1 MSVAT
6 TISTGQRLGGGV
18 PATVRGRPLVRID
31 LVRLHLIASAVWLT
45 VSLLGGISYSFQ
57 FQNLYPFAGIEWLSP
72 GRIRMIHT
80 NVAAYGF
87 IANAFIAGML
97 FAIPRLTREP
107 ILSDRLGDLIF
118 WAWQLCLTLTGI
130 GLVLGYAQAIEW
142 GETPIFVDPLIVLG
156 LVLLV
161 VNLAAPILRSREQGL
176 YVSLWYFLSAFA
188 WTGLVYLMGNYLPQ
202 FFVPGTAGAAITGLF
217 IHDLVGLFVT
227 PIGWGLMYFFVPL
240 LLRKP
245 IWSHALSLIGF
256 WGLAFFY
263 PMQGVHHFLFSPI
276 PMYAQ
281 YGAVVATI
289 AIEVVVFTVIV
300 NFFGTLHG
308 RSDAI
313 RGNLAV
319 RWFYTG
325 MVFYGITCFQC
336 AFQVTLTFQK
346 IIHFTDWV
354 VAHAHL
360 VMFGV
365 FGFWIFGF
373 FVELW
378 PRAVGR
384 TWAHPRNL
392 TIHYWLTFVGVIVMV
407 IDLTAGGLVQG
418 FSWANLEPWSNS
430 VIDSMPFWWVR
441 SFSGLMIVAAQ
452 AIFFWE
458 LWATARRPLDEPL
471 LAGAEAA

>member
-1 MSVAT
+1 MSPGSRQVA
-6 TISTGQRLGGGV
+6 
-18 PATVRGRPLVRID
+18 AAADRPLVNLD
-31 LVRLHLIASAVWLT
+31 LMRWHLIASAVFFAA
-45 VSLLGGISYSFQ
+45 SLLGGLAYSFQ
-57 FQNLYPFAGIEWLSP
+57 FNQLYPFAGVEWLSP
-72 GRIRMIHT
+72 GRVRMVHT
-80 NVAAYGF
+80 NMAAYGF

-97 FAIPRLTREP
+97 FAIPRLTNRP
-107 ILSDRLGDLIF
+107 ILSDRLGWLIF
-118 WAWQLCLTLTGI
+118 YAWQLI
-130 GLVLGYAQAIEW
+130 LVLTIGGELGGYGQGIEW
-142 GETPIFVDPLIVLG
+142 GETPIFVDPLVVVG

-161 VNLAAPILRSREQGL
+161 VNLSVPILRTEEQGL
-176 YVSLWYFLSAFA
+176 YVTLWYFLAAFA
-188 WTGLVYLMGNYLPQ
+188 WTGLVYVMGNYLPQ
-202 FFVPGTAGAAITGLF
+202 FWVPGTAGAAITGLF

-227 PIGWGLMYFFVPL
+227 PIGWGLMYFFVPV

-256 WGLAFFY
+256 WGIAFFY

-289 AIEVVVFTVIV
+289 AVEVVVFTVIV

-313 RGNLAV
+313 RGNLAI

-325 MVFYGITCFQC
+325 MILYALTCLQC

-354 VAHAHL
+354 VAHAHM

-365 FGFWIFGF
+365 FGFWIMGV

-378 PRAVGR
+378 PRAVGKP
-384 TWAHPRNL
+384 WASPRLL
-392 TIHYWLTFVGVIVMV
+392 TGHFWLTLIGLALMV
-407 IDLTAGGLVQG
+407 VDLTAAGLVQG
-418 FSWANLEPWSNS
+418 FSWAGLSHWGAS
-430 VIDSMPFWWVR
+430 VVASMPFWWVR
-441 SFSGLMIVAAQ
+441 TIAGLLIIAGQ
-452 AIFFWE
+452 GLFFYA
-458 LWATARRPLDEPL
+458 LWATARQPAVAPDLHPITV
-471 LAGAEAA
+471 EAA

>member
-1 MSVAT
+1 MT
-6 TISTGQRLGGGV
+6 
-18 PATVRGRPLVRID
+18 ATVDRRLLVNLELVRW
-31 LVRLHLIASAVWLT
+31 HLTASAVAF
-45 VSLLGGISYSFQ
+45 VISLLGGLSYSLQ
-57 FQNLYPFAGIEWLSP
+57 LNNLYPFPGIEWLSP
-72 GRIRMIHT
+72 GRVRMVHT
-80 NVAAYGF
+80 NLAAYGF

-97 FAIPRLTREP
+97 FAIPRLTRQP
-107 ILSDRLGDLIF
+107 ILSDGLGRLIF
-118 WAWQLCLTLTGI
+118 AAWQLILLLTIVGQLAGF
-130 GLVLGYAQAIEW
+130 GQGIEW
-142 GETPIFVDPLIVLG
+142 GETPVFVDPLVLIG

-161 VNLAAPILRSREQGL
+161 INLATPILRTREKGL
-176 YVSLWYFLSAFA
+176 YVSLWYFLAAFA
-188 WTGLVYLMGNYLPQ
+188 WTGLVYFMGNYLPQ
-202 FFVPGTAGAAITGLF
+202 FWVPGTAGAAVTGLF

-289 AIEVVVFTVIV
+289 AVEIVVLTVIV

-308 RSDAI
+308 RSDAM
-313 RGNLAV
+313 RGNLAL

-325 MVFYGITCFQC
+325 MVMYAITCFQC

-354 VAHAHL
+354 VGHAHM

-365 FGFWIFGF
+365 FGFWIMGVFI
-373 FVELW
+373 ELW
-378 PRAVGR
+378 PRAWGR
-384 TWAHPRNL
+384 EWVSPQSL
-392 TIHYWLTFVGVIVMV
+392 TVHYWFTLIGLALMIL
-407 IDLTAGGLVQG
+407 DLTAAGLVQG
-418 FSWANLEPWSNS
+418 FSWASLDHWGVS
-430 VIDSMPFWWVR
+430 VVASMPFWWVR
-441 SFSGLMIVAAQ
+441 TVAGLVIIAGQVP
-452 AIFFWE
+452 FFYA
-458 LWATARRPLDEPL
+458 LWATARQPRPITTASAAPI
-471 LAGAEAA
+471 GVEA

>member
-6 TISTGQRLGGGV
+6 V
-18 PATVRGRPLVRID
+18 EGRPLVNLA
-31 LVRLHLIASAVWLT
+31 LVRWHLTASAVFLAT
-45 VSLLGGISYSFQ
+45 SILAGLSFALV
-57 FQNLYPFAGIEWLSP
+57 FNNLYPFAGIEWLSP
-72 GRIRMIHT
+72 GRVRMVHT
-80 NVAAYGF
+80 NMAAYGF

-97 FAIPRLTREP
+97 FAIPRLTRRP
-107 ILSDRLGDLIF
+107 ILADWLGWTVF
-118 WAWQLCLTLTGI
+118 GAWQLV
-130 GLVLGYAQAIEW
+130 LVLTIVGQLAGYGQGIEW
-142 GETPIFVDPLIVLG
+142 GETPTFVDPLVMVG

-161 VNLAAPILRSREQGL
+161 VNLATPIFQSEEPGL
-176 YVSLWYFLSAFA
+176 YVSLWYFLAAFA
-188 WTGLVYLMGNYLPQ
+188 WTGLVYFMGNWVPQ
-202 FFVPGTAGAAITGLF
+202 YWVPGTAGAAITGLF

-245 IWSHALSLIGF
+245 VWSHALSLIGF

-289 AIEVVVFTVIV
+289 AVEVVVLTVIV
-300 NFFGTLHG
+300 NFFGTLHR

-313 RGNLAV
+313 RGNLAI

-325 MVFYGITCFQC
+325 IIFYGITCLQC

-354 VAHAHL
+354 VAHAHM

-365 FGFWIFGF
+365 FGSWIMGL

-384 TWAHPRNL
+384 PWAEPQLLTW
-392 TIHYWLTFVGVIVMV
+392 HYWLTLIGIILMV
-407 IDLTAGGLVQG
+407 VDLTAAGLVQG
-418 FSWANLEPWSNS
+418 FSWAGLNHWGHS
-430 VIDSMPFWWVR
+430 VIASMPFWWARTV
-441 SFSGLMIVAAQ
+441 SGLLIVGGQ
-452 AIFFWE
+452 GFLFWA
-458 LWATARRPLDEPL
+458 LWTTARRPSAIPVLP
-471 LAGAEAA
+471 GSVGKEAA

>member
-1 MSVAT
+1 M
-6 TISTGQRLGGGV
+6 I
-18 PATVRGRPLVRID
+18 ATVDRRALVNLD
-31 LVRLHLIASAVWLT
+31 LIRWHLIASASFLAL
-45 VSLLGGISYSFQ
+45 SLLGGLAYAFQ
-57 FQNLYPFAGIEWLSP
+57 FNNLYPFAGIEWLSP
-72 GRIRMIHT
+72 GRVRMVHT
-80 NVAAYGF
+80 NIAAYGF

-97 FAIPRLTREP
+97 FAIPRLTRRP
-107 ILSDRLGDLIF
+107 ILSDKLGWLIF
-118 WAWQLCLTLTGI
+118 VAWQLCMVLTIVGQLA
-130 GLVLGYAQAIEW
+130 GYGQGIEW
-142 GETPIFVDPLIVLG
+142 GETPIFVDPLIMVG

-161 VNLAAPILRSREQGL
+161 VNLAAPIVQTSEHGL
-176 YVSLWYFLSAFA
+176 YVTLWYFLAAFA
-188 WTGLVYLMGNYLPQ
+188 WTGLVYFMGNYLPQ
-202 FFVPGTAGAAITGLF
+202 FWVPGTAGAAITGLF

-256 WGLAFFY
+256 WGIAFFY

-289 AIEVVVFTVIV
+289 AIEVVVLTVLV

-308 RSDAI
+308 RSEAV
-313 RGNLAV
+313 RGNLAI
-319 RWFYTG
+319 RGFYTG
-325 MVFYGITCFQC
+325 MIMYGLTCLQC

-354 VAHAHL
+354 VGHAHM

-384 TWAHPRNL
+384 AWVHPRLL
-392 TIHYWLTFVGVIVMV
+392 TAHYWLTVAGLALMIV
-407 IDLTAGGLVQG
+407 DLTAAGLVQG
-418 FSWANLEPWSNS
+418 FGWAGLGHWGQS
-430 VIDSMPFWWVR
+430 VMDSMPFWWVR
-441 SFSGLMIVAAQ
+441 SLSGLIIILGQV
-452 AIFFWE
+452 FFFYA
-458 LWATARRPLDEPL
+458 LWATARRPQEGLVP
-471 LAGAEAA
+471 APVPAEAA

>member
-1 MSVAT
+1 V
-6 TISTGQRLGGGV
+6 I
-18 PATVRGRPLVRID
+18 ATVDQRPLVNLD
-31 LVRLHLIASAVWLT
+31 LVRWHLVASAT
-45 VSLLGGISYSFQ
+45 FFAVSLLGGLSYAMQ
-57 FQNLYPFAGIEWLSP
+57 FNNLYPFQGIEWLSP
-72 GRIRMIHT
+72 GRVRMVHT
-80 NVAAYGF
+80 NMAAYGF

-97 FAIPRLTREP
+97 FAIPRLTRQP
-107 ILSDRLGDLIF
+107 ILSDRLGWFILL
-118 WAWQLCLTLTGI
+118 AWQLFMVLTI
-130 GLVLGYAQAIEW
+130 GGQLLGYGQGIEW
-142 GETPIFVDPLIVLG
+142 GETPIFVDPLIVVG

-161 VNLAAPILRSREQGL
+161 VNLATPILRTKETGL
-176 YVSLWYFLSAFA
+176 YVSLWYFLAAFA
-188 WTGLVYLMGNYLPQ
+188 WTGLVYVMGNYLPQ

-263 PMQGVHHFLFSPI
+263 PMQGVHHFLYSPI

-289 AIEVVVFTVIV
+289 AVEIVVVTVIV

-308 RSDAI
+308 RSDAV
-313 RGNLAV
+313 RGNLAI

-325 MVFYGITCFQC
+325 MIMYAITCFQC
-336 AFQVTLTFQK
+336 AFQVTLTFQR

-354 VAHAHL
+354 VAHAHM

-365 FGFWIFGF
+365 FGFWIMGVFI
-373 FVELW
+373 ELW

-384 TWAHPRNL
+384 PWAMPQLL
-392 TIHYWLTFVGVIVMV
+392 TAHYWLTFIGLVLMI
-407 IDLTAGGLVQG
+407 IDLTAAGLVQG
-418 FSWANLEPWSNS
+418 FSWAGLSHWGES
-430 VIDSMPFWWVR
+430 VVASMPFWWTR
-441 SFSGLMIVAAQ
+441 SVAGLLIIAGQ
-452 AIFFWE
+452 GLFFYA
-458 LWATARRPLDEPL
+458 LWATARQPAAVTAPEPAVAA
-471 LAGAEAA
+471 AG

>member
-1 MSVAT
+1 MT
-6 TISTGQRLGGGV
+6 TTQRS
-18 PATVRGRPLVRID
+18 PLVNYD
-31 LVRLHLIASAVWLT
+31 LIRWHLVASAAFFA
-45 VSLLGGISYSFQ
+45 VSLLGGLSYAMQ
-57 FQNLYPFAGIEWLSP
+57 FNNLYPFTNVEWLSP
-72 GRIRMIHT
+72 GRVRMVHT
-80 NVAAYGF
+80 NMAAYGF

-97 FAIPRLTREP
+97 FAIPRLTKQA
-107 ILSDRLGDLIF
+107 ILSDRLGWLIF
-118 WAWQLCLTLTGI
+118 AAWQLVMSLTII
-130 GLVLGYAQAIEW
+130 GQLAGFGQAVEW
-142 GETPIFVDPLIVLG
+142 GETPVFVDPLVLVG

-161 VNLAAPILRSREQGL
+161 VNLATPILRSKEQGL
-176 YVSLWYFLSAFA
+176 YVSLWYFLAAFA
-188 WTGLVYLMGNYLPQ
+188 WTGLVYFMGNYLPQ
-202 FFVPGTAGAAITGLF
+202 FWVPGTAGAAITGLF

-289 AIEVVVFTVIV
+289 AVEIVVVTVIV

-319 RWFYTG
+319 RWFFTG
-325 MVFYGITCFQC
+325 IIMYGITCLQC

-354 VAHAHL
+354 VGHAHM

-365 FGFWIFGF
+365 FGFWIMGV

-384 TWAHPRNL
+384 PWANPSLL
-392 TIHYWLTFVGVIVMV
+392 TLHYWLTLVGLSLMV
-407 IDLTAGGLVQG
+407 VDLTAAGLVQG
-418 FSWANLEPWSNS
+418 FSWRDLGHWGES
-430 VIDSMPFWWVR
+430 VVASMPFWWTR
-441 SFSGLMIVAAQ
+441 TFAGLLIIAGHGL
-452 AIFFWE
+452 FFYA
-458 LWATARRPLDEPL
+458 LWATARQPAVEP
-471 LAGAEAA
+471 AAHSVAAAAEA

>member
-1 MSVAT
+1 M
-6 TISTGQRLGGGV
+6 I
-18 PATVRGRPLVRID
+18 ATVAGRRLVNYELIRA
-31 LVRLHLIASAVWLT
+31 HLTASAVFLA
-45 VSLLGGISYSFQ
+45 VSLLGGLAYSFQ
-57 FQNLYPFAGIEWLSP
+57 LNNLYPFAGVEWLSP
-72 GRIRMIHT
+72 GRVRMVHT
-80 NVAAYGF
+80 NMAAYGF
-87 IANAFIAGML
+87 IANAFIGGLL
-97 FAIPRLTREP
+97 FAIPRLTRRP
-107 ILSDRLGDLIF
+107 ILADWLGWLIF
-118 WAWQLCLTLTGI
+118 GAWQLIMVLTI
-130 GLVLGYAQAIEW
+130 GGQLAGYGQGIEW
-142 GETPIFVDPLIVLG
+142 GETPIFVDPLVLVG

-161 VNLAAPILRSREQGL
+161 VNLSVPIVQTQEQGL
-176 YVSLWYFLSAFA
+176 YVSLWYFLAAFA
-188 WTGLVYLMGNYLPQ
+188 WTGLVYFMGNYLPQ
-202 FFVPGTAGAAITGLF
+202 FWVPGTAGAAITGLF

-289 AIEVVVFTVIV
+289 AVEVVVVTVIV

-308 RSDAI
+308 RSDAM
-313 RGNLAV
+313 RGNLAI

-325 MVFYGITCFQC
+325 MIMYAITCFQC

-354 VAHAHL
+354 VAHAHM

-373 FVELW
+373 FVDLW
-378 PRAVGR
+378 PRVVGR
-384 TWAHPRNL
+384 AWVQPRLL
-392 TIHYWLTFVGVIVMV
+392 TLHYWFTVIGLIVMI
-407 IDLTAGGLVQG
+407 IDLTAAGLVQG
-418 FSWANLEPWSNS
+418 FSWAALSPWAES
-430 VIDSMPFWWVR
+430 VIASMPFWWAR
-441 SFSGLMIVAAQ
+441 SVAGLMIIAGQ
-452 AIFFWE
+452 GFFFYA
-458 LWATARRPLDEPL
+458 LWITARQPAASPALE
-471 LAGAEAA
+471 GAAVEAV

>member
-1 MSVAT
+1 V
-6 TISTGQRLGGGV
+6 I
-18 PATVRGRPLVRID
+18 ATVDRRALVNLDLIRG
-31 LVRLHLIASAVWLT
+31 HLTASAAYLAL
-45 VSLLGGISYSFQ
+45 SLLGGLAYAFQ
-57 FQNLYPFAGIEWLSP
+57 FNNMYPFAGVEWLSP
-72 GRIRMIHT
+72 GRVRMVHT
-80 NVAAYGF
+80 NMAAYGF

-97 FAIPRLTREP
+97 FAIPRLTRRP
-107 ILSDRLGDLIF
+107 ILSDKLGWVIF
-118 WAWQLCLTLTGI
+118 AAWQLCMVLTIVGQLA
-130 GLVLGYAQAIEW
+130 GYAQAIEW
-142 GETPIFVDPLIVLG
+142 GETPVFVDPLIMVG

-161 VNLAAPILRSREQGL
+161 VNLAAPIVTTAEHGL
-176 YVSLWYFLSAFA
+176 YVTLWYFLAAFA
-188 WTGLVYLMGNYLPQ
+188 WTGLVYFMGNYLPQ
-202 FFVPGTAGAAITGLF
+202 FWVPGTAGAAITGLF

-256 WGLAFFY
+256 WGIAFFY
-263 PMQGVHHFLFSPI
+263 PMQGVHHFLLSPI

-289 AIEVVVFTVIV
+289 AIEVVVLTVLV

-308 RSDAI
+308 RSEAV
-313 RGNLAV
+313 RGNLAI

-325 MVFYGITCFQC
+325 MIMYGITCLQC

-346 IIHFTDWV
+346 IIHFSDWV
-354 VAHAHL
+354 VGHAHM

-384 TWAHPRNL
+384 AWVHPRLL
-392 TIHYWLTFVGVIVMV
+392 TVHYWMTLIGLALMI
-407 IDLTAGGLVQG
+407 IDLTAAGLVQG
-418 FSWANLEPWSNS
+418 FGWAGLAHWGQS
-430 VIDSMPFWWVR
+430 VMDSMPFWWVR
-441 SFSGLMIVAAQ
+441 SLSGLIIIAGQ
-452 AIFFWE
+452 LFFFYA
-458 LWATARRPLDEPL
+458 LWATTRRPQEGLVP
-471 LAGAEAA
+471 APVPAEAA